1 MNFIETIKVVDGVAQ
16 NLDLHLKRSSE
27 TMLYNFGIIKKLP
40 LAELLYF
47 NVNRPL
53 SGVCKLRVIYS
64 KDIIDYSLEPYTP
77 KDIKTLRL
85 VDGGDIDYRFKYEN
99 RDTINS
105 LLEKRGDC
113 DDILIVKEGLITD
126 SSYCNI
132 IFGDGSSY
140 YTPANPLLKGTKRE
154 YLIAKGTVR
163 ERVIRE
169 RDIKRFSSVS
179 IINAMMDMT
188 PVSITLS

>member
-1 MNFIETIKVVDGVAQ
+1 MNFIETIKVVEGVPQ

-27 TMLYNFGIIKKLP
+27 TMLHNFGIIKELP

-47 NVNRPL
+47 KVNRPL
-53 SGVCKLRVIYS
+53 SGVFKLRVIYS

-99 RDTINS
+99 RDAIDT

-132 IFGDGSSY
+132 VFGDGRSY
-140 YTPANPLLKGTKRE
+140 FTPADPLLKGTKRE
-154 YLIAKGTVR
+154 SLLTSGAIR

-169 RDIKRFSSVS
+169 GEVGKYSSFF